1 VNAATNAPR
10 SGVVLDTHAWIWWI
24 DRDRRLS
31 RAALEALDRL
41 APDARPM
48 LCGISLW
55 EVAMLVERGRF
66 TCSMPFNEWLES
78 AAHPRTVRVL
88 PITTEVAA
96 EVAALP
102 ASFHRDPAD
111 RIIVATCRVLKAPL
125 LTRDRRITQSR
136 LVKRWRA
143 GVTV

>member
-1 VNAATNAPR
+1 MSAATNAPVN
-10 SGVVLDTHAWIWWI
+10 GVVLDTHAWIWWI
-24 DRDRRLS
+24 ERDRRLS

-55 EVAMLVERGRF
+55 EVAMLVERGRL
-66 TCSMPFNEWLES
+66 TCSIPFKEWLES

-96 EVAALP
+96 EVAVLP

-143 GVTV
+143 ELTA